1 MTMHFELQDKHP
13 LGPAEMVEHLKKGLG
28 KEGQVSTLFDFLK
41 ITMPIKP

>member
-1 MTMHFELQDKHP
+1 
-13 LGPAEMVEHLKKGLG
+13 MVEHLKKGLG